1 MAEETKNVLSLFRI
15 DGEKAIV
22 TGAGRGFGREISLGL
37 AEAGADVAVIDLM
50 NDESRETA
58 AMVEKL
64 GRKSIVLRGDVSKE
78 ADVQRM
84 VKKVIDEFGKIDILV
99 CNAGIVSWAA
109 AEEMGFSTWKKL
121 IDVNLNGV
129 FLCCKWVG
137 REMIKRKSG
146 SIINISSMSAYI
158 VNVPQKQCHYNASK
172 AAVVQLTKSLA
183 VEWAP
188 YNIRVNVLCPG
199 YIMTPLLKEAD
210 PDMIQK
216 WIDISAQKRIPDPS
230 ELKGT
235 IVFLASKASSY
246 FTGSSII
253 ADGGYSLW

>member
-1 MAEETKNVLSLFRI
+1 MEEAKNILSLFKL

-37 AEAGADVAVIDLM
+37 AEAGADVAVVDLLL
-50 NDESRETA
+50 DESRETA

-64 GRKSIVLRGDVSKE
+64 GRKAIVLQGDVSKE
-78 ADVQRM
+78 ADVQRI
-84 VKKVIDEFGKIDILV
+84 VKEVALQFGRIDILV
-99 CNAGIVSWAA
+99 CNAGICSWVA
-109 AEEMGFSTWKKL
+109 AEEMEFSTWQKL
-121 IDVNLNGV
+121 MDVNLNGV

-137 REMIKRKSG
+137 KEMIKQKKG
-146 SIINISSMSAYI
+146 SIINIASMSAYI

-172 AAVVQLTKSLA
+172 AAVVHLTKSLA

-188 YNIRVNVLCPG
+188 YNIRVNALCPG
-199 YIMTPLLKEAD
+199 YIMTPLLKKAD
-210 PDMIQK
+210 PEMLQK
-216 WIDISAQKRIPDPS
+216 WIDISAQKRIPDPA
-230 ELKGT
+230 ELKGI
-235 IVFLASKASSY
+235 IVFLASRAATY

>member
-1 MAEETKNVLSLFRI
+1 MEEAKNILSLFKL

-37 AEAGADVAVIDLM
+37 AEAGADVAVVDLLL
-50 NDESRETA
+50 DESRETA

-64 GRKSIVLRGDVSKE
+64 GRKAIVLQGDVSKE
-78 ADVQRM
+78 ADVQRI
-84 VKKVIDEFGKIDILV
+84 VKEVALQFGRIDILV
-99 CNAGIVSWAA
+99 CNAGICSWVA
-109 AEEMGFSTWKKL
+109 AEEMEFSAWQKL
-121 IDVNLNGV
+121 MDVNLNGV

-137 REMIKRKSG
+137 KEMIKQKKG
-146 SIINISSMSAYI
+146 SIINIASMSAYI

-172 AAVVQLTKSLA
+172 AAVVHLTKSLA

-188 YNIRVNVLCPG
+188 YNIRVNALCPG
-199 YIMTPLLKEAD
+199 YIMTPLLKKAD
-210 PDMIQK
+210 PEMLQK
-216 WIDISAQKRIPDPS
+216 WIDISAQKRIPDPA
-230 ELKGT
+230 ELKGI
-235 IVFLASKASSY
+235 IVFLASRAATY